1 MPTFPLC
8 TRFLGML
15 YTDSTFAKLTPHS
28 VHNFSMVYSA
38 YTIFDMDSP
47 SLSNDILLDDE
58 SNLPSEWAKLMK
70 QPTPTTMHDK
80 LSIENFRLV
89 KNLADK
95 VCFLK
100 LQQECS
106 YCFLA
111 YIEGKRPETTG
122 GGWGGYGTC
131 AQTFSL
137 TGSCYFCSRRPYGV
151 VNVGQQIS
159 A

>member
-1 MPTFPLC
+1 M
-8 TRFLGML
+8 
-15 YTDSTFAKLTPHS
+15 
-28 VHNFSMVYSA
+28 HNFSTVYSA

-58 SNLPSEWAKLMK
+58 SNLLSAQPEWAKLMK

-89 KNLADK
+89 KSLADK

-122 GGWGGYGTC
+122 GGWGLWDLCPNFLSYRELLFLLKT
-131 AQTFSL
+131 S
-137 TGSCYFCSRRPYGV
+137 
-151 VNVGQQIS
+151 I
-159 A
+159 